1 MRGTSD
7 FSIGE
12 FSRDR
17 VSHVSEVVW
26 VTLQVKYD
34 PQGNGVTTTYRFE
47 HWSVLCLRSLRGK
60 D

>member
-1 MRGTSD
+1 MSE

-26 VTLQVKYD
+26 VTRQVKYD
-34 PQGNGVTTTYRFE
+34 PQGNGSHQVVEQVKVTAQKTCESRF
-47 HWSVLCLRSLRGK
+47 R
-60 D
+60 

>member
-1 MRGTSD
+1 MSE

-26 VTLQVKYD
+26 VTLQVND
-34 PQGNGVTTTYRFE
+34 PQGNGSHQVVEQVVEQVKVTRWLSSE
-47 HWSVLCLRSLRGK
+47 DV
-60 D
+60 